1 MSQTVIPFE
10 TLKLVLSLL
19 IFLPLCFYFSLCIV
33 CVLLSLYC
41 MCIVLYPLYCKYIVN
56 ILVSEI
62 MPYLFLLPPP

>member
-33 CVLLSLYC
+33 CVY
-41 MCIVLYPLYCKYIVN
+41 MYPLYCKYFSVRDYALFISPASS
-56 ILVSEI
+56 LVT
-62 MPYLFLLPPP
+62 LTLLCT